1 MLSNEERREAL
12 ELLIEY
18 IRNKYIILDQRQ
30 KTLIKTF
37 IEED

>member
-18 IRNKYIILDQRQ
+18 IRNKYIMLDHRQ
-30 KTLIKTF
+30 KTLLKKF

>member
-1 MLSNEERREAL
+1 MLSNEERQEAL

>member
-18 IRNKYIILDQRQ
+18 TRNKYIILDHRQ
-30 KTLIKTF
+30 KTLLKKF